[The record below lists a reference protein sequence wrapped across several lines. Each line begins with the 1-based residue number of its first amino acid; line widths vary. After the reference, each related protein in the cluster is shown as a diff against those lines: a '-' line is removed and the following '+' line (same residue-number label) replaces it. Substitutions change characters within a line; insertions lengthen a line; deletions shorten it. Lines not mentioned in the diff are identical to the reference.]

1 MIAGMMGLYFLPLL
15 AGPQPGHL
23 AGQAFLPRDRAAR
36 EAVVTL
42 EGAEKAQPIT
52 GAVVDQRDKLFAPHV
67 SIITVG
73 TTVSF
78 PNNDTVF
85 HNVFAY
91 FNAKKFDLG
100 VYPRGS
106 TKKVRFDKTGIVAL
120 LCNVHSEMSAYIY
133 VADTPYYAV
142 TDRQGRFDIR
152 NVPPGTYTLRAWH
165 ESGAV
170 LTETVTVSAGSGAA
184 TLKLKRG

>member
-1 MIAGMMGLYFLPLL
+1 MIAGIAGWCFLTLL
-15 AGPQPGHL
+15 AGPQPGHY
-23 AGQAFLPRDRAAR
+23 AGQAFLPRDHAAR

-42 EGAEKAQPIT
+42 EGTAKTEPIA
-52 GAVVDQRDKLFAPHV
+52 GIVIDQRDKLFAPHV
-67 SIITVG
+67 SVVTVG

-78 PNNDTVF
+78 PNNDSVF

-100 VYPRGS
+100 VYPRGA
-106 TKKVRFDKTGIVAL
+106 TKKVRFDKKGVVAL

-142 TDRQGRFDIR
+142 TDKQGRFDIR

-165 ESGAV
+165 ESGSV
-170 LTETVTVSAGSGAA
+170 LTETVTVTANGGMN

>member
-1 MIAGMMGLYFLPLL
+1 MTTWIAGLILSNLI

-42 EGAEKAQPIT
+42 EGAAKADPLT
-52 GAVVDQRDKLFAPHV
+52 GLVIDQRDKLFAPHV
-67 SIITVG
+67 SVITAG

-78 PNNDTVF
+78 PNNDSVF

-100 VYPRGS
+100 VYPRGA
-106 TKKVRFDKTGIVAL
+106 TKKVRFDKKGVVAL

-133 VADTPYYAV
+133 VTDTPYYAV
-142 TDRQGRFDIR
+142 TDKQGRFDIR
-152 NVPPGTYTLRAWH
+152 NVPPGTYILHAWH
-165 ESGAV
+165 ESGSV
-170 LTETVTVSAGSGAA
+170 LSQTITITANAA
-184 TLKLKRG
+184 PMTLKLTRH

>member
-1 MIAGMMGLYFLPLL
+1 MIAGIAGLFFLSLM
-15 AGPQPGHL
+15 AAPQPGHL
-23 AGQAFLPRDRAAR
+23 AGQALLPRDRAAR
-36 EAVVTL
+36 QAVVTL
-42 EGAEKAQPIT
+42 EGNEKSAPLA
-52 GAVVDQRDKLFAPHV
+52 GAMVDQRDKLFAPHV

-106 TKKVRFDKTGIVAL
+106 TKKVRFDKKGIVAL

-142 TDRQGRFDIR
+142 TDKQGRFDIR
-152 NVPPGTYTLRAWH
+152 HVPPGTYTLRVWH

-170 LTETVTVSAGSGAA
+170 LNETVTVTASGAPT
-184 TLKLKRG
+184 TLRLKRG